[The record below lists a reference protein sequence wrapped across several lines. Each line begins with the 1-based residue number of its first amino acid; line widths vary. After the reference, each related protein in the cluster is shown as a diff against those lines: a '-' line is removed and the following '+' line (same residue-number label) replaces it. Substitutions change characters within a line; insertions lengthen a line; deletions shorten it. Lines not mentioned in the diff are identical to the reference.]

1 MVYRA
6 ILIHDYCFMRKLFLF
21 LVVLCTCVS
30 INAQVSL
37 DDYIGTWRGEK
48 GDTTFTIKLVKG
60 ETLHKG
66 RTVKILGGYSVCVK
80 GQYSDDYL
88 KINTHR
94 VYGIKCPE
102 QNIYITASYFSYLSK
117 SIGATL
123 YDQRKKHF
131 DGNGIPACRI
141 DYISKNKIRWTLN
154 ENIGIW
160 NMIEGDENAE
170 EVHPI
175 GFSVP
180 TDIIMTRVE

>member
-1 MVYRA
+1 
-6 ILIHDYCFMRKLFLF
+6 MRKLFLF

-88 KINTHR
+88 KIN
-94 VYGIKCPE
+94 
-102 QNIYITASYFSYLSK
+102 
-117 SIGATL
+117 
-123 YDQRKKHF
+123 KKHF

-154 ENIGIW
+154 ENLGIW
-160 NMIEGDENAE
+160 LIIEGDENAK

-180 TDIIMTRVE
+180 TDIIMTKVE

>member
-1 MVYRA
+1 M
-6 ILIHDYCFMRKLFLF
+6 
-21 LVVLCTCVS
+21 
-30 INAQVSL
+30 
-37 DDYIGTWRGEK
+37 
-48 GDTTFTIKLVKG
+48 
-60 ETLHKG
+60 
-66 RTVKILGGYSVCVK
+66 GGYSVCVK

-94 VYGIKCPE
+94 VDGIKCPE

-160 NMIEGDENAE
+160 NMIKGDENAK
-170 EVHPI
+170 EVQPI

>member
-1 MVYRA
+1 MK
-6 ILIHDYCFMRKLFLF
+6 KLFLF

-48 GDTTFTIKLVKG
+48 GDTTFTIKLVQG

-66 RTVKILGGYSVCVK
+66 STVKILGGYSVSVK

-94 VYGIKCPE
+94 VDGIKCPE
-102 QNIYITASYFSYLSK
+102 QNIYITSSYFSYSPE
-117 SIGATL
+117 SIGL
-123 YDQRKKHF
+123 IFYDQRKKHF
-131 DGNGIPACRI
+131 DGNGIPGGRI
-141 DYISKNKIRWTLN
+141 EYISKGKIRWILN
-154 ENIGIW
+154 ENFGIW
-160 NMIEGDENAE
+160 IIIEGDENAE
-170 EVHPI
+170 EVQPI

>member
-1 MVYRA
+1 MK
-6 ILIHDYCFMRKLFLF
+6 KLFLF

-66 RTVKILGGYSVCVK
+66 STVKILGGYSVSVK

-94 VYGIKCPE
+94 VDGIKCPE
-102 QNIYITASYFSYLSK
+102 QLTFL
-117 SIGATL
+117 TV
-123 YDQRKKHF
+123 
-131 DGNGIPACRI
+131 
-141 DYISKNKIRWTLN
+141 LN
-154 ENIGIW
+154 L
-160 NMIEGDENAE
+160 
-170 EVHPI
+170 
-175 GFSVP
+175 
-180 TDIIMTRVE
+180 

>member
-1 MVYRA
+1 M
-6 ILIHDYCFMRKLFLF
+6 
-21 LVVLCTCVS
+21 
-30 INAQVSL
+30 
-37 DDYIGTWRGEK
+37 
-48 GDTTFTIKLVKG
+48 
-60 ETLHKG
+60 
-66 RTVKILGGYSVCVK
+66 GGYSVCVK

-94 VYGIKCPE
+94 VDGIKCPE
-102 QNIYITASYFSYLSK
+102 QNM
-117 SIGATL
+117 
-123 YDQRKKHF
+123 KHF

>member
-1 MVYRA
+1 MK
-6 ILIHDYCFMRKLFLF
+6 KLFLF
-21 LVVLCTCVS
+21 LAILCTCIS
-30 INAQVSL
+30 INAQVSV

-66 RTVKILGGYSVCVK
+66 STVKTLHKGSTVKILGGYSVSVK

-94 VYGIKCPE
+94 VDGIKCPE
-102 QNIYITASYFSYLSK
+102 QNIYITSSYFSYSPE
-117 SIGATL
+117 SIGL
-123 YDQRKKHF
+123 IFYDQRKKHF
-131 DGNGIPACRI
+131 DGNGMPGGRI

-154 ENIGIW
+154 ENFGIW
-160 NMIEGDENAE
+160 IRIEGDEDAE

>member
-1 MVYRA
+1 
-6 ILIHDYCFMRKLFLF
+6 MRKLLLFLF
-21 LVVLCTCVS
+21 VLCACVS
-30 INAQVSL
+30 INAQISV

-48 GDTTFTIKLVKG
+48 GDTTFTIKLVKW
-60 ETLHKG
+60 ETLYKG
-66 RTVKILGGYSVCVK
+66 YTVSILGGYSVSVK

-94 VYGIKCPE
+94 VDGIKCPE
-102 QNIYITASYFSYLSK
+102 QNIYITASFFPK
-117 SIGATL
+117 RPGSIGATF

-154 ENIGIW
+154 ENLGIW
-160 NMIEGDENAE
+160 LIIEGDEDAE

-180 TDIIMTRVE
+180 TDIIMTRIE